1 MRANNFM
8 ANKTQVLESQLGDI
22 SNDSSLRIFI
32 SAQEV
37 PVLKLKQKPKFY
49 IKAKLWSN
57 YEFELSCSCC
67 SLFHE
72 KRAFE

>member
-1 MRANNFM
+1 M

-37 PVLKLKQKPKFY
+37 KNIF
-49 IKAKLWSN
+49 
-57 YEFELSCSCC
+57 F
-67 SLFHE
+67 
-72 KRAFE
+72 